1 MFVFLKHLLTY
12 SPINDILEK
21 ETFSL
26 EEILEED
33 ELLQEAKASNQ
44 KLIQL

>member
-1 MFVFLKHLLTY
+1 MFVFLKHLF